1 MILVKKHHFQEKT
14 VLAIADK
21 NLLGKK
27 YSEKGLQLDLSSG
40 FYKGNEKTEKEIE
53 KMLEETDMLNI
64 VGEESIDFCMKKK
77 IINKNNI
84 IRIKGIPHTQVLLL
98 KE

>member
-1 MILVKKHHFQEKT
+1 MIAAKKHCFQEKI

-21 NLLGKK
+21 NILGKK

-40 FYKGNEKTEKEIE
+40 FYKGKEKPEKEIE
-53 KMLEETDMLNI
+53 KMIDEADMLNV
-64 VGEESIDFCMKKK
+64 VGKESIEFCIKKRLVDK
-77 IINKNNI
+77 KNI
-84 IRIKGIPHTQVLLL
+84 IKIKGIPHTQIILL